1 MPSWTALPRQLL
13 ARRDSFDDGNS
24 ASAMIQSLKAAD
36 PAHDGRRFGG
46 DTQHL
51 VRRIYKQRHVRTRE
65 NGRCSAAYRPRRCGW
80 HMSWAPQWRTK
91 TFASRCAPPPREDE
105 RQFDIL
111 AENCAAGLGG
121 PPKEKQKRLIKNFE
135 TAFACASCPVAQARL
150 ACARERGI
158 KNPTPGCLP
167 TERATARGPRRG
179 RLNQTGSGFQN
190 GGGDGGMG
198 GGGLSRPSEPRVV
211 VADARA
217 CAVVLRAM
225 ESTSLTAPWI
235 QWRQVSDIWLVAC
248 G

>member
-1 MPSWTALPRQLL
+1 
-13 ARRDSFDDGNS
+13 
-24 ASAMIQSLKAAD
+24 MIQSLKAAD

-179 RLNQTGSGFQN
+179 RLNQTGSGFQK
-190 GGGDGGMG
+190 GEGEGGMG